1 MQSANK
7 KDIINLA
14 KYIFNANEIR
24 NNIDNQL

>member
-14 KYIFNANEIR
+14 KYMFNAKKIL